1 MDPDELEVPDNTD
14 GDLEV
19 DEIGQQVAAAVE
31 DVVTH
36 PAYKRIK
43 FILKEPSDFAA

>member
-1 MDPDELEVPDNTD
+1 MEVPDNTD
-14 GDLEV
+14 GYLEV
-19 DEIGQQVAAAVE
+19 DEIGQQVATAVE
-31 DVVTH
+31 TVVTH